1 MASKVSIANFAIF
14 VELGLD
20 QITALTEDSKA
31 ARIVNL
37 LFDDTAKEV
46 MNEGA
51 WASATFRQLLAQ
63 DATAPSWEF
72 NFRYILPADP
82 LFLGLLKINELI
94 PGDTVYK
101 VESGFLL
108 TDANPVSLLYK
119 GFQTDTEQYG
129 SFLTRAITLRLASKM
144 CYGLTGNEKLKELLL
159 LEYRDSVDHGLA
171 VDGTQSSGDDI
182 TITNDLKEVRL

>member
-31 ARIVNL
+31 ARLVNL

-46 MNEGA
+46 MNDGA

-63 DATAPSWEF
+63 DAETPSWEF
-72 NFRYILPADP
+72 NFRYVLPTDP

-101 VESGFLL
+101 VEAGFLL

-119 GFQTDTEQYG
+119 GFQDDTEKYG
-129 SFLTRAITLRLASKM
+129 THLTRAITLLLAAKM

-159 LEYRDSVDHGLA
+159 AEYTFALENGLA
-171 VDGTQSSGDDI
+171 VDGTQSSGDDF